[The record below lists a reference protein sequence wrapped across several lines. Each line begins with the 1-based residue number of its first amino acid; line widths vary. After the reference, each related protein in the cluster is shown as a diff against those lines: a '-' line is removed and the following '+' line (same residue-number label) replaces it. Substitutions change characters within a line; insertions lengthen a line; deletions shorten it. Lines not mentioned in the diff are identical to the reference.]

1 MKLIKNRLTISII
14 LTGALLTG
22 CTPTAYNNTQTGGK
36 TQQGALLGA
45 VAGAVIAGVT
55 ARKGERRRKILQGAL
70 MGGVAGGVIGYSM
83 DKQAE
88 QMAKALGTNVDNS
101 PNAQAN
107 MASDIIVSKRDN
119 FVQLTFRDNMMFD
132 TNSAYPTSTASSKIA
147 QVGAVLRQYPQTV
160 VQVVGHTDNRGS
172 YAYNKTLSQN
182 RASNVAN
189 TIKNSGIS
197 NRVTSAG
204 CSFNKSIVPN
214 TSAVNMGMNR
224 RVEIYLYPNQ
234 QLVTNQCR

>member
-1 MKLIKNRLTISII
+1 MKLIKNKLTISII
-14 LTGALLTG
+14 LTGALLSG
-22 CTPTAYNNTQTGGK
+22 CTSTSYNSPVGAK
-36 TQQGALLGA
+36 TQQGAFLGA
-45 VAGAVIAGVT
+45 IAGAVIAGAT
-55 ARKGERRRKILQGAL
+55 ARKGDRSRKMLQGAL
-70 MGGVAGGVIGYSM
+70 MGGVAGGAIGYNM
-83 DKQAE
+83 DKQAA
-88 QMAKALGTNVDNS
+88 QMAQALGTNVDNS

-132 TNSAYPTSTASSKIA
+132 TNSAYPTPEASSKIA

-182 RASNVAN
+182 RAANVAN
-189 TIKNSGIS
+189 TIRNSGIS
-197 NRVTSAG
+197 NSVSSAG

-234 QLVTNQCR
+234 QLVSNQCR